1 MLSLLCGFV
10 RKKKKNQNKQIMVQ
24 RLPVLKPP
32 PPESHRHKENWLWVH
47 GQARWRL
54 DTNVT
59 LAHVASTY
67 FLEFFVGLV
76 SVKMAEKKSKY
87 GGALTF

>member
-1 MLSLLCGFV
+1 
-10 RKKKKNQNKQIMVQ
+10 MVQ
-24 RLPVLKPP
+24 RLPVLKLP